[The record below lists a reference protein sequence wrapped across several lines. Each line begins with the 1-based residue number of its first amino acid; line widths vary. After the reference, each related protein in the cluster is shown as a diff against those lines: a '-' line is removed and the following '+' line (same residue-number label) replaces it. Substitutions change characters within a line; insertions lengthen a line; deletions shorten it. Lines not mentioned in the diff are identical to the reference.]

1 MTDPE
6 ASIVPNPLDEL
17 PPVFEPPRAAEILR
31 SLGLTGMTECALRTR
46 AYRRQ
51 VPFHRNGNRITFTL
65 EDLKNIAEG
74 QASRPEPHEGREP
87 AHGDARGR
95 ARRAD
100 SPSHD
105 GAWRARRKFN
115 A

>member
-6 ASIVPNPLDEL
+6 ASIVPGPLGDL
-17 PPVFEPPRAAEILR
+17 PPVFEPRRAAEILR
-31 SLGLTGMTECALRTR
+31 SLGLTGITECALRNR

-65 EDLKNIAEG
+65 DDLREIAEG
-74 QASRPEPHEGREP
+74 RASRPEPSERRERRHAGARRRGRQ
-87 AHGDARGR
+87 AGDASR
-95 ARRAD
+95 
-100 SPSHD
+100 D
-105 GAWRARRKFN
+105 GAWRARRTFD